1 MKNGSIRM
9 ALLAVGLSGVVAYAQ
24 APPLPFL
31 KSVGFTDA
39 ELASFDKGAAVTKIL
54 TTKEDLDAA
63 VIGAIRVNASPATLV
78 ERVRTLDAFRK
89 SATVLQ
95 IGRFSS
101 PPKIEDLAGLT
112 IDESELKDFEE
123 CKVGSC
129 DLKLGSGAME
139 LAKKI
144 DWKAPDAKVKAS
156 ALLKQAFLDGV
167 NAYLSNGTMGL
178 YVDNAAPE
186 SVVEGLKKILA
197 DSPYLVAH
205 DATFGQYVLDFPKAS
220 LPGAE
225 SILYWSKD
233 KLRKPVVSLHHLVI
247 FKKGEGA
254 ATTYLVADK
263 HVYDSHY
270 FLATVDF
277 VGLVPGADPAKG
289 FSLVYLTRTR
299 IDPPTKFRGTLLGK
313 IKGGMKDAIADK
325 LTNGKKNL
333 EAAGSGSR

>member
-1 MKNGSIRM
+1 MKNRFIRV
-9 ALLAVGLSGVVAYAQ
+9 ALLAVGLSGAVAYAQ

-39 ELASFDKGAAVTKIL
+39 ELAPFDKGAPVTKIL

-63 VIGAIRVNASPATLV
+63 VIGAIRINAAPATLV
-78 ERVRTLDAFRK
+78 EKVRTLEAFRK
-89 SATVLQ
+89 GATVLQ
-95 IGRFSS
+95 IGRFST

-112 IDESELKDFEE
+112 IDDSELKDFEE
-123 CKVGSC
+123 CKAGSC
-129 DLKLGSGAME
+129 DLKLGSGGME

-144 DWKAPDAKVKAS
+144 DWKAPDAKAKATT
-156 ALLKQAFLDGV
+156 LLKQAILDGM
-167 NAYLSNGTMGL
+167 NAYLNTGAMGL

-205 DATFGQYVLDFPKAS
+205 DATFGRYVLEFPKGS

-225 SILYWSKD
+225 SVLYWSKD

-254 ATTYLVADK
+254 ATTYLIADK

-289 FSLVYLTRTR
+289 FSLVYLARTR

-313 IKGGMKDAIADK
+313 IKGGMKDAIGEK
-325 LTNGKKNL
+325 LKSAKTRL
-333 EAAGSGSR
+333 EGGAGAAR

>member
-1 MKNGSIRM
+1 MRTRSICG
-9 ALLAVGLSGVVAYAQ
+9 ALLAVGLSGAIAHAQ

-31 KSVGFTDA
+31 KKVGFTDE
-39 ELASFDKGAAVTKIL
+39 ELASFNKGAVITKIL
-54 TTKEDLDAA
+54 PTKEDLDAA
-63 VIGAIRVNASPATLV
+63 VIGAVRIGASPETLIDK
-78 ERVRTLDAFRK
+78 VRTLEAFRK
-89 SATVLQ
+89 GATVLQ

-129 DLKLGSGAME
+129 DLKLGAGAME
-139 LAKKI
+139 LAKKV
-144 DWKAPDAKVKAS
+144 DWKAPDAHAKAT
-156 ALLKQAFLDGV
+156 ALLKQAIVEGA
-167 NAYLSNGTMGL
+167 NAYVDKGAMGL

-186 SVVEGLKKILA
+186 PVVEGIQKILA
-197 DSPYLVAH
+197 DSPYLVQY
-205 DATFGQYVLDFPKAS
+205 DAGFGKFVLEFPKTS

-225 SILYWSKD
+225 SVFYWSKD

-247 FKKGEGA
+247 YKRGQGA
-254 ATTYLVADK
+254 AATYFLADK

-277 VGLVPGADPAKG
+277 IGIVPDAEPGKG

-299 IDPPTKFRGTLLGK
+299 IDPPQHFRGTLLGK
-313 IKGGMKDAIADK
+313 IKGGMKDAITDK
-325 LTNGKKNL
+325 LTNGKKRL
-333 EAAGSGSR
+333 EAPAGAPQ